1 MSFVPFPSRFVRFRH
16 PANANANANAN
27 PRACGGAA

>member
-16 PANANANANAN
+16 PANANAN

>member
-16 PANANANANAN
+16 PANANANAN